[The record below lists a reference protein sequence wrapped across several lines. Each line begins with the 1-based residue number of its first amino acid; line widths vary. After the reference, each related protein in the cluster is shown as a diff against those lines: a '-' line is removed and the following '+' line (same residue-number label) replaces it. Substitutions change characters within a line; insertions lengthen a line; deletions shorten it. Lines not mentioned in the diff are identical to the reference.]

1 MSCVLSS
8 TGRKEESH
16 AGWCL
21 SLRNDARE
29 RRRSIVEVS
38 VEVEEEVEVEVEVE
52 GEEEEEEEEGDGDE
66 GEKGTVEK
74 GNCEG
79 GKGGGTGA
87 GAASSQARYSPK
99 YEVRKSHIVDA
110 RMPRAL
116 PTRRGLQALALV
128 LATAYVTILL
138 YQAVAPRQ
146 WIEEISSEVNGRNEP
161 LIEVSA
167 PRRIV
172 IGEGGSAMTPP
183 LATATMVPFS
193 TNLDDVFISVKTTK
207 HYHRSRLPAIIG
219 TWFQFAKD
227 QTWFF
232 TDREDP
238 YFQNQTMQPRA
249 RYATVDDEEEEEEV
263 KREENTR
270 DVENLRSSR
279 SSWKHS
285 RSRILSTEIYL
296 QSRTN
301 VRTVDRA
308 LSYKIGFHK
317 FAFGLGLLG
326 EIVRVFRHNDVPP
339 ESKVDGDR
347 IEDDRDEKKEEKHAS
362 PRGSSDASR
371 IWSTLSILKSMISD
385 GHMIDTKCSSS
396 HNRRALCCK
405 MSVEFDRFLESGRK
419 WFCHFD
425 DDNYVNVPRL
435 LKLLDNYNPREDWYL
450 GRPSIPAPLEII
462 RQGPEPSKRPFSS
475 LSSPPS
481 ANARQDVEAA
491 GLASPA
497 TPHGCGTIFRRARL
511 WSSFVDD
518 GTPRGLHVLVYYIC
532 SRNLETSR
540 GGRYRR
546 RYITGPFQF
555 RNKLP
560 MNRKAETY
568 DQRYKQENVSAYA

>member
-38 VEVEEEVEVEVEVE
+38 VEVEEEEEEEEEEEVVGEEE
-52 GEEEEEEEEGDGDE
+52 EEEEEEEEGDGDE
-66 GEKGTVEK
+66 GEK

-146 WIEEISSEVNGRNEP
+146 WIEEISSEVVNGRNEP

-167 PRRIV
+167 SRRIV

-227 QTWFF
+227 QV
-232 TDREDP
+232 RVVGP
-238 YFQNQTMQPRA
+238 LL
-249 RYATVDDEEEEEEV
+249 
-263 KREENTR
+263 
-270 DVENLRSSR
+270 LRGS
-279 SSWKHS
+279 K
-285 RSRILSTEIYL
+285 LSAAL
-296 QSRTN
+296 H
-301 VRTVDRA
+301 RA
-308 LSYKIGFHK
+308 LRTRGFSPIERIHT
-317 FAFGLGLLG
+317 
-326 EIVRVFRHNDVPP
+326 FRI
-339 ESKVDGDR
+339 KR
-347 IEDDRDEKKEEKHAS
+347 
-362 PRGSSDASR
+362 ASR
-371 IWSTLSILKSMISD
+371 IWSTPSILKSMISD

-419 WFCHFD
+419 
-425 DDNYVNVPRL
+425 
-435 LKLLDNYNPREDWYL
+435 
-450 GRPSIPAPLEII
+450 
-462 RQGPEPSKRPFSS
+462 
-475 LSSPPS
+475 
-481 ANARQDVEAA
+481 
-491 GLASPA
+491 
-497 TPHGCGTIFRRARL
+497 
-511 WSSFVDD
+511 
-518 GTPRGLHVLVYYIC
+518 
-532 SRNLETSR
+532 
-540 GGRYRR
+540 
-546 RYITGPFQF
+546 
-555 RNKLP
+555 
-560 MNRKAETY
+560 
-568 DQRYKQENVSAYA
+568 

>member
-38 VEVEEEVEVEVEVE
+38 VEVEV
-52 GEEEEEEEEGDGDE
+52 EEEEEGEEAGGGEE
-66 GEKGTVEK
+66 GEETGKQQGAEEK
-74 GNCEG
+74 GSYEVAGDGG
-79 GKGGGTGA
+79 GKGAGA
-87 GAASSQARYSPK
+87 GAGASSQARYSPK
-99 YEVRKSHIVDA
+99 YEVRKSRIVDA

-146 WIEEISSEVNGRNEP
+146 WIEEMSSEVNGRNEP

-167 PRRIV
+167 SRRIV

-238 YFQNQTMQPRA
+238 YFQNQT
-249 RYATVDDEEEEEEV
+249 
-263 KREENTR
+263 N
-270 DVENLRSSR
+270 
-279 SSWKHS
+279 
-285 RSRILSTEIYL
+285 
-296 QSRTN
+296 
-301 VRTVDRA
+301 
-308 LSYKIGFHK
+308 
-317 FAFGLGLLG
+317 
-326 EIVRVFRHNDVPP
+326 
-339 ESKVDGDR
+339 
-347 IEDDRDEKKEEKHAS
+347 
-362 PRGSSDASR
+362 
-371 IWSTLSILKSMISD
+371 

-419 WFCHFD
+419 D
-425 DDNYVNVPRL
+425 
-435 LKLLDNYNPREDWYL
+435 K
-450 GRPSIPAPLEII
+450 
-462 RQGPEPSKRPFSS
+462 SS
-475 LSSPPS
+475 C
-481 ANARQDVEAA
+481 ARQ
-491 GLASPA
+491 LA
-497 TPHGCGTIFRRARL
+497 FR
-511 WSSFVDD
+511 
-518 GTPRGLHVLVYYIC
+518 
-532 SRNLETSR
+532 
-540 GGRYRR
+540 
-546 RYITGPFQF
+546 
-555 RNKLP
+555 
-560 MNRKAETY
+560 
-568 DQRYKQENVSAYA
+568 

>member
-1 MSCVLSS
+1 
-8 TGRKEESH
+8 
-16 AGWCL
+16 
-21 SLRNDARE
+21 
-29 RRRSIVEVS
+29 
-38 VEVEEEVEVEVEVE
+38 
-52 GEEEEEEEEGDGDE
+52 
-66 GEKGTVEK
+66 
-74 GNCEG
+74 
-79 GKGGGTGA
+79 
-87 GAASSQARYSPK
+87 
-99 YEVRKSHIVDA
+99 
-110 RMPRAL
+110 MPRAL

-238 YFQNQTMQPRA
+238 YFQNQT
-249 RYATVDDEEEEEEV
+249 
-263 KREENTR
+263 N
-270 DVENLRSSR
+270 
-279 SSWKHS
+279 
-285 RSRILSTEIYL
+285 
-296 QSRTN
+296 
-301 VRTVDRA
+301 
-308 LSYKIGFHK
+308 
-317 FAFGLGLLG
+317 
-326 EIVRVFRHNDVPP
+326 
-339 ESKVDGDR
+339 
-347 IEDDRDEKKEEKHAS
+347 
-362 PRGSSDASR
+362 
-371 IWSTLSILKSMISD
+371 

-462 RQGPEPSKRPFSS
+462 RQGPEPSKRPQKVRFWFATGGAGFCISRALALKMTPLAGGGKFITVGDRIRLPDDVTMGYIIEYLLKKQLTVIEQFHSHLEPMKFLNKDTFHEQVSFSYS
-475 LSSPPS
+475 KG
-481 ANARQDVEAA
+481 ARDEWNILKID
-491 GLASPA
+491 GFDTKEDPRRFKSIHCHLF
-497 TPHGCGTIFRRARL
+497 PH
-511 WSSFVDD
+511 
-518 GTPRGLHVLVYYIC
+518 
-532 SRNLETSR
+532 
-540 GGRYRR
+540 
-546 RYITGPFQF
+546 
-555 RNKLP
+555 LP
-560 MNRKAETY
+560 NCPHR
-568 DQRYKQENVSAYA
+568 

>member
-38 VEVEEEVEVEVEVE
+38 VEVEEEEEEEEGEVEVVGE
-52 GEEEEEEEEGDGDE
+52 EEEEEEEEGDGDE
-66 GEKGTVEK
+66 GE
-74 GNCEG
+74 G

-87 GAASSQARYSPK
+87 GVASSQARYSPK

-167 PRRIV
+167 SRRIV

-238 YFQNQTMQPRA
+238 YFQNQT
-249 RYATVDDEEEEEEV
+249 
-263 KREENTR
+263 N
-270 DVENLRSSR
+270 
-279 SSWKHS
+279 
-285 RSRILSTEIYL
+285 
-296 QSRTN
+296 
-301 VRTVDRA
+301 
-308 LSYKIGFHK
+308 
-317 FAFGLGLLG
+317 
-326 EIVRVFRHNDVPP
+326 
-339 ESKVDGDR
+339 
-347 IEDDRDEKKEEKHAS
+347 
-362 PRGSSDASR
+362 
-371 IWSTLSILKSMISD
+371 

-462 RQGPEPSKRPFSS
+462 RQGPEPSKRPQKVRFWFATGGAGFCISRALALKMTPLAGGGKFITVGDRIRLPDDVTMGYIIEYLLKKQLTVIEQFHSHLEPMKFLNKDTFHEQVSFSYS
-475 LSSPPS
+475 KG
-481 ANARQDVEAA
+481 ARDEWNILKID
-491 GLASPA
+491 GFDTKEDPRRFKSIHCHLF
-497 TPHGCGTIFRRARL
+497 PH
-511 WSSFVDD
+511 
-518 GTPRGLHVLVYYIC
+518 
-532 SRNLETSR
+532 
-540 GGRYRR
+540 
-546 RYITGPFQF
+546 
-555 RNKLP
+555 LP
-560 MNRKAETY
+560 NCPHR
-568 DQRYKQENVSAYA
+568 